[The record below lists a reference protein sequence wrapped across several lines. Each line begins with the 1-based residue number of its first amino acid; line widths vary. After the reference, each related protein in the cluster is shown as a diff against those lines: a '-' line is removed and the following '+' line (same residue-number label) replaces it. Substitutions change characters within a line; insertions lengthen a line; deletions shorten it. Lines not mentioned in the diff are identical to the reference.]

1 MTANPSNYLELKR
14 IIETKRNMTERKQG
28 IPGITHPLG
37 ESADSWKD
45 YAPSAPKD
53 HGLNQLIQA
62 PKEIV
67 ATGLQAALG
76 ALSLTLARSLGIRDA
91 VAQAEKDIA
100 IYESRINRGKGNLKK
115 LQEKVAEKKALLASL
130 NEGLKLSEQ
139 ILQIKEKYQTLL
151 DNDEYLFS
159 LLARTIGNEGFVEI
173 EKNFIVSQQTEANV
187 KAITA
192 EEIELS
198 QQFLARADNSEQRN
212 NLLKQH
218 IQQLEKNNLINLGKQ
233 LVNLAKIQEMTQI
246 KNETD
251 FNINLVS
258 WEEALLASIMGATGR
273 TQNSIRGGYKVG
285 MQKGN
290 LLFSEGKDSRQIAPM
305 EKITVAY
312 DLPKMY
318 ESALSV
324 ANAEVPLLKSKIISQ
339 LIKKAM
345 GNDSL
350 LPGRI
355 DIGQTGSEITR
366 SYPALNIKRQ
376 MHNIDMVRI
385 ASIEMEE
392 ILEDIE
398 EINLDEDD
406 NPETKRKKLINSGV
420 KGVLKIPRYQ
430 VIVNLMN
437 QIHSTS
443 IEDLSNQYR
452 FSDELIEEESAAED
466 IESENNQT
474 TPVAQTDED
483 EHTKPIEVDQKKL
496 DLAKAGF
503 VEGLNQHSAATILKY
518 PDLYLEKFVER
529 FGKKEGK
536 RIMKSFLNEA
546 QLILEFDLE
555 TLDKKHDLS
564 LAGYGETMTIE
575 EAKDFILKIQ
585 RYRRIFIKM
594 YGEIQ
599 GNRIVNQV
607 KSIAKNI
614 IEQDE
619 E

>member
-1 MTANPSNYLELKR
+1 
-14 IIETKRNMTERKQG
+14 MTERKQG

-67 ATGLQAALG
+67 VTGLQAALG
-76 ALSLTLARSLGIRDA
+76 ALSLTLGRTLGIRDA

-100 IYESRINRGKGNLKK
+100 IYESRLNRGKGNLEK

-187 KAITA
+187 KTITA

-218 IQQLEKNNLINLGKQ
+218 IKQLEKTNLINLGKQ

-474 TPVAQTDED
+474 TPAAQTDED

>member
-1 MTANPSNYLELKR
+1 MP
-14 IIETKRNMTERKQG
+14 ERKQG

-37 ESADSWKD
+37 ESSDSWKD
-45 YAPSAPKD
+45 YTPSAPKD

>member
-1 MTANPSNYLELKR
+1 MP
-14 IIETKRNMTERKQG
+14 ERKQG

-37 ESADSWKD
+37 ESSDSWKD
-45 YAPSAPKD
+45 YTPSAPKD

-100 IYESRINRGKGNLKK
+100 IYESRINRGKGNLEK

-305 EKITVAY
+305 ENITVAY

-324 ANAEVPLLKSKIISQ
+324 ANAEVPLLKSKIISH
-339 LIKKAM
+339 LIKKAL
-345 GNDSL
+345 GDDSL

-392 ILEDIE
+392 ILEEIE

-406 NPETKRKKLINSGV
+406 NPEIKRKKLINSGV

-430 VIVNLMN
+430 VIINLMN

-452 FSDELIEEESAAED
+452 FIPEEEVEEEIDFAD
-466 IESENNQT
+466 DGSEQKLLD
-474 TPVAQTDED
+474 QDEQK
-483 EHTKPIEVDQKKL
+483 EPIEIEQKGVDL
-496 DLAKAGF
+496 TKAGF
-503 VEGLNQHSAATILKY
+503 TNGIDQRTAILIVEHPEA
-518 PDLYLEKFVER
+518 YLTYFIEQ

-536 RIMKSFLNEA
+536 RIMKTVLKEA
-546 QLILEFDLE
+546 RSILQVDWDSTDDFEEIGKKIDLYC
-555 TLDKKHDLS
+555 
-564 LAGYGETMTIE
+564 AGYDEMNVE
-575 EAKDFILKIQ
+575 QARNFIYELQ
-585 RYRRIFIKM
+585 DYRKKLINM

-599 GNRIVNQV
+599 GNRITNQV

-614 IEQDE
+614 IYQDE
-619 E
+619 QQAESSS

>member
-67 ATGLQAALG
+67 VTGLQAALG
-76 ALSLTLARSLGIRDA
+76 ALSLTLGRTLGIRDA

-100 IYESRINRGKGNLKK
+100 IYESRLNRGKGNLEK

-187 KAITA
+187 KTITA

-218 IQQLEKNNLINLGKQ
+218 IKQLEKTNLINLGKQ

-474 TPVAQTDED
+474 TPAAQTDED